1 MKLYGMHGAGQIIC
15 ALIIEELGLE
25 CEAVFVDTAFR
36 DRAAFRAH
44 LALWP
49 GAGARA

>member
-25 CEAVFVDTAFR
+25 CELFSSIRLFVTEQ
-36 DRAAFRAH
+36 H
-44 LALWP
+44 SGPLALWP
-49 GAGARA
+49 GAGSRA